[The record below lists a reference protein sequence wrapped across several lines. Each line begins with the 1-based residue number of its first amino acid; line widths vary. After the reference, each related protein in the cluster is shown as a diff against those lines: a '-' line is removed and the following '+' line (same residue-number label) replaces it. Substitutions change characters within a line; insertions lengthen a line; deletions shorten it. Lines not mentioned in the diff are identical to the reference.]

1 MAETIRELVVKYG
14 IDVDADPLD
23 KLDSAISN
31 LKGGLLGLGATLGAA
46 AAGLFGVV
54 KTAADAG
61 DQVLKMSQ
69 RVGVGV
75 ESLQALMF
83 QAKLADVGVEQL
95 QTSLVFLNRNM
106 TEAGQ
111 KGGEMA
117 KAFLKVGIS
126 QAELRSGTLTADKA
140 LERIGKTFGRLPDGP
155 QKSALAMELFG
166 RSGAQLI
173 PLLNGME
180 KGLSATQKAI
190 LDMNMVTEE
199 QAKLGEEFN
208 DNLTVMQAAF
218 GGIIKSVGKK
228 LLPVMNE
235 LVIAFTNFIV
245 ENKDLIKTNVTAFVE
260 GLADFLRDAGKFA
273 LVAARSMAGLAKS
286 VGGVGNLVKIVLTGL
301 FALSG
306 VSVLMGIGKLVSYV
320 MLLVKGLTMA
330 KLVAFAIPTLIGAAI
345 LLVLLVIDDLVAYF
359 QGGDSVTGVIIEK
372 FKEVLAWFQENFP
385 NLSKFVRGVF
395 DAWIAYLNILI
406 SFWTG
411 LFNVIAKVAGFMASV
426 FAPVIDRI
434 LQGVMAVVNALGTI
448 GSFVGKGLGAGL
460 GFTGELL
467 SRGAQLA
474 NPTNP
479 TLPGVS
485 NSSSATAFN
494 VDAPINVVV
503 PPGTDPGSVGPFVR
517 EGVAGGLDSSLRQ
530 ASRSTVSGVAY

>member
-14 IDVDADPLD
+14 IDVDSDPLD
-23 KLDSAISN
+23 KLDSAISS
-31 LKGGLLGLGATLGAA
+31 LKGGLLGIGASLGAA

-218 GGIIKSVGKK
+218 GGIIKSVGKN

-245 ENKDLIKTNVTAFVE
+245 ENKDLIKTN
-260 GLADFLRDAGKFA
+260 LADFVDGLSSFLKDAGKFA
-273 LVAARSMAGLAKS
+273 LIAARSISGLAKS
-286 VGGVGNLVKIVLTGL
+286 LGGAGNLVKILLTAM
-301 FALSG
+301 FALSA
-306 VSVLMGIGKLVSYV
+306 VSILQGIG
-320 MLLVKGLTMA
+320 LLVTATWGWVAALTAA
-330 KLVAFAIPTLIGAAI
+330 KLVAFAIPALIGAAI

-385 NLSKFVRGVF
+385 NLSKFIKGIF
-395 DAWIAYLNILI
+395 DVWIAYLNILI

-411 LFNVIAKVAGFMASV
+411 LFNVIMKVAGFMGSV
-426 FAPVIDRI
+426 LAPIVDRI
-434 LQGVMAVVNALGTI
+434 AGAFGVIINGFAKLG
-448 GSFVGKGLGAGL
+448 SLVGKGLGAGL

-467 SRGAQLA
+467 SKGAAIA

-485 NSSSATAFN
+485 SSSSATAFN
-494 VDAPINVVV
+494 VDAPIQINV

>member
-14 IDVDADPLD
+14 IDVDSDPLD
-23 KLDSAISN
+23 KLDSAISS
-31 LKGGLLGLGATLGAA
+31 LKGGLLGIGASLGAA

-140 LERIGKTFGRLPDGP
+140 IERIGKTFGRLPDGP

-218 GGIIKSVGKK
+218 GGIIKSVGKN

-245 ENKDLIKTNVTAFVE
+245 ENKDLIKTN
-260 GLADFLRDAGKFA
+260 LADFVDGLASFLKDAGKFA
-273 LVAARSMAGLAKS
+273 LVAARSISGLAKS
-286 VGGVGNLVKIVLTGL
+286 LGGAGNLVKILLTAM
-301 FALSG
+301 FALSA
-306 VSVLMGIGKLVSYV
+306 VSILQGIG
-320 MLLVKGLTMA
+320 LLVTSTWGFVAALTAA
-330 KLVAFAIPTLIGAAI
+330 KVVAFAIPALIGAAI

-385 NLSKFVRGVF
+385 NLSKFIKGIF
-395 DAWIAYLNILI
+395 DVWIAYLNILI

-411 LFNVIAKVAGFMASV
+411 LFNVIMKVAGFMGSV
-426 FAPVIDRI
+426 LAPIVDRI
-434 LQGVMAVVNALGTI
+434 AGAFGVIINGFAKLG
-448 GSFVGKGLGAGL
+448 SLVGKGLGAGL

-467 SRGAQLA
+467 SKGAQLA

-494 VDAPINVVV
+494 VDAPIQINV

>member
-1 MAETIRELVVKYG
+1 
-14 IDVDADPLD
+14 
-23 KLDSAISN
+23 
-31 LKGGLLGLGATLGAA
+31 
-46 AAGLFGVV
+46 
-54 KTAADAG
+54 
-61 DQVLKMSQ
+61 
-69 RVGVGV
+69 
-75 ESLQALMF
+75 
-83 QAKLADVGVEQL
+83 
-95 QTSLVFLNRNM
+95 
-106 TEAGQ
+106 
-111 KGGEMA
+111 
-117 KAFLKVGIS
+117 
-126 QAELRSGTLTADKA
+126 
-140 LERIGKTFGRLPDGP
+140 
-155 QKSALAMELFG
+155 
-166 RSGAQLI
+166 
-173 PLLNGME
+173 
-180 KGLSATQKAI
+180 
-190 LDMNMVTEE
+190 
-199 QAKLGEEFN
+199 
-208 DNLTVMQAAF
+208 
-218 GGIIKSVGKK
+218 
-228 LLPVMNE
+228 
-235 LVIAFTNFIV
+235 
-245 ENKDLIKTNVTAFVE
+245 
-260 GLADFLRDAGKFA
+260 
-273 LVAARSMAGLAKS
+273 MAGLAKS